1 MKGYVC
7 ENCKK
12 ICAIGGWCEWI
23 KVLNIIKDTSLSDLL
38 LCRPPVSLDTRS
50 ILHTTPGPAVMLREP
65 HKAFDISHCPSFF
78 S

>member
-12 ICAIGGWCEWI
+12 NLFLIGGWCEWI

-65 HKAFDISHCPSFF
+65 P
-78 S
+78 